1 MTNILKIFA
10 VGSNAE
16 KGRSLER
23 HTGALLT
30 TLGYTDLRFNIH
42 KTGEEVD
49 VWARHRIS
57 GEALKVQCKA
67 HKDQIDTPP
76 LRTFFGDLQKERETN
91 PRTIGLFISLSGFSG
106 TALQW
111 YDELS
116 GETKDYF
123 PLLKGEK
130 FFEILQ
136 EAGLVCSLDALNN
149 IIKSRTSLPIKE
161 ITFLLTERGFFWK
174 VVTYEERF
182 GHKYASFLSSQ
193 GGASV
198 RNDIDYLL
206 ERVPLEDEKHILLQS
221 RHGVIKRLYEGAANS
236 IKEISESIKES
247 EDDVSAVLDELL
259 AQAII
264 AKNRKEISLRLEVDT
279 AISLF
284 KEAKAENSLIDFM
297 LSKYFESIINIIPEY
312 ISAKYLVNF
321 SGQER
326 ESLIRILKVS
336 PRALEF
342 CLIGDSTAF
351 RTNEEHIKTLKLT
364 EEKANEWRRMRNW
377 NLFNELSKALL
388 LDIEDKTNSL
398 LMDKYE
404 IIASVLRFEIKL
416 GKRFEQYLSISDEFL
431 MMRAKVDGAI
441 QAGQLVSVTGP
452 GPLLNNADALAAMG
466 EEDNAMKTYDK
477 VIELF
482 PDSDAAVAAMNN
494 KGLIFLAR
502 KNTKEATPL
511 FEKAQKFKF
520 AQEVA
525 SKNLARCYAIDQNW
539 KLLEKICQLMKD
551 ENLDSPE
558 NIDAFKNELIKQNSP
573 P

>member
-1 MTNILKIFA
+1 MTNTLKIFA

-16 KGRSLER
+16 KGRALER

-49 VWARHRIS
+49 VLARHRIS

-67 HKDQIDTPP
+67 HKDQIDTLP
-76 LRTFFGDLQKERETN
+76 LRTFFGDLEKERGIN
-91 PRTIGLFISLSGFSG
+91 PRTVGLFVSLSGFSG

-149 IIKSRTSLPIKE
+149 VIKSRTSLPIKE
-161 ITFLLTERGFFWK
+161 IAFLLTERGFFWK
-174 VVTYEERF
+174 VVTYGERLY
-182 GHKYASFLSSQ
+182 HKYASFLSSH

-312 ISAKYLVNF
+312 ISAKYLVNL

-326 ESLIRILKVS
+326 ESLIRILQVS

-388 LDIEDKTNSL
+388 LDIEEKTNSL

-404 IIASVLRFEIKL
+404 IIASVLRFKIKL

-482 PDSDAAVAAMNN
+482 PDSDAAVAAINN
-494 KGLIFLAR
+494 KGLIFLGR
-502 KNTKEATPL
+502 KNTKEAIPL
-511 FEKAQKFKF
+511 FEDAYKYKF

-525 SKNLARCYAIDQNW
+525 SKNLARCYAIDQNLE
-539 KLLEKICQLMKD
+539 LLEKICQLMKD
-551 ENLDSPE
+551 EKLDKPE
-558 NIDAFKNELIKQNSP
+558 SIDIFKDKLIKQSTE
-573 P
+573 